1 MTEAIRVLMV
11 EDSEDDATLIAREL
25 RRGGYELAFTR
36 VDSAEAMRAA
46 LTRESWDLVICD
58 YSMPHF
64 TGVDALKLLR
74 ATGLETPF
82 IFVSGTIGEDTAVA
96 ALKQGAQD
104 YIMKEN
110 LKRLIPAIQREL
122 LEVKQR

>member
-1 MTEAIRVLMV
+1 MIESIRVLMV

-25 RRGGYELAFTR
+25 RRGGYELSFAR
-36 VDSAEAMRAA
+36 VDSAEAMRRA
-46 LTRESWDLVICD
+46 LSHKKWDLVICD

-64 TGVDALKLLR
+64 TGIDALNLLR
-74 ATGLETPF
+74 ATGSQAPF

-104 YIMKEN
+104 YIMKDN
-110 LKRLIPAIQREL
+110 LKR
-122 LEVKQR
+122 